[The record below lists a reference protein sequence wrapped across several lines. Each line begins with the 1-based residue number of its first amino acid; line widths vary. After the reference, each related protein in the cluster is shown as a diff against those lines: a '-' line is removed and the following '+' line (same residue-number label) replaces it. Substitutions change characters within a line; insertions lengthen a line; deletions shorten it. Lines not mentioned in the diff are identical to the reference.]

1 MKNISKILALSL
13 SLCASIFAASAA
25 NAQMQGGFHHN
36 QQQMQMRGG
45 FQGPN
50 SAQLVSVSQL
60 KNLPDESYAV
70 VEGNIVRQIRGDHYE
85 FRDAS
90 GSVQV
95 EIDHKYWGANNVTP
109 QNKVRLLIEVDHD
122 LMSSE
127 YDVKAPVVVL
137 N

>member
-1 MKNISKILALSL
+1 MKNLSKIAALSL

-50 SAQLVSVSQL
+50 SVQLVTVSQL
-60 KNLPDESYAV
+60 KNLPDDSHAV

-85 FRDAS
+85 FRDAT
-90 GSVQV
+90 GSITV
-95 EIDHKYWGANNVTP
+95 EIDSKYWGGNTITPNNV
-109 QNKVRLLIEVDHD
+109 VRLLIDVDHD
-122 LMSSE
+122 ILSSE
-127 YDVKAPVVVL
+127 YDVDAPIVVVK
-137 N
+137 